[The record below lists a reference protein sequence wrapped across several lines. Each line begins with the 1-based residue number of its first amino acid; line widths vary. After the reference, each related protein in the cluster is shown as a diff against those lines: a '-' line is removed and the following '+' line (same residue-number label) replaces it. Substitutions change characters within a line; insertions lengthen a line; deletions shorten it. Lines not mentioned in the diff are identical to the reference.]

1 LTFAADRLTGESLK
15 RRFISGRIE
24 AGTRWDIFA
33 LPFLSYHKSF
43 GVQKMA
49 EKKASMTPRQR
60 EIFGILLMTLGMLI
74 LVSVISYF
82 ISPEEAPSG
91 WQFMQVKNAMGVV
104 GVKISELLVKFLLG
118 YPAIIVPFLLIAWGW
133 NRFRGMG
140 TERIKR
146 GTVYGL
152 SAALYFATLLAMP
165 QVLNPEQSAIG
176 FSLSGLVGGF
186 IAKHLHIAFGVI
198 GSFIIFIAVA
208 AVAFVSVTEFSLAE
222 AYEKIRS
229 GLAHLREWLGRAWS
243 ALRAWQPKLPT
254 PEHKPKVKPVFT
266 TPMQTA
272 MEKDEV
278 EEDAA
283 EMAEPR
289 WKRLARMREMSE
301 KSAAATE
308 PAAPGVAEA
317 TPQNNG
323 SSGQTIFLEPEAQ
336 PPQKGKEQKPSG
348 TEYVFPSLHLLEIP
362 IGQEAVQSR
371 EELLNNAHTL
381 EERLAEF
388 DVQGH
393 VVEINPG
400 PVITRYEY
408 EPAPGIKVSRI
419 TALADD
425 LALAM
430 RAKRIR
436 IVAPIPGKAAV
447 GIELPNPEPQIVYLR
462 KLIDSESFRQS
473 PSPLTIAL
481 GETISGHVY
490 VTSMER
496 MPHLLIAGA
505 TGSGKSVCLNTVL
518 ASMLYKAHPDEVHF
532 VLVDPKRLE
541 LSTYRKLRFHHLTFR
556 EDLNEEVVTSA
567 QNALVVLRSL
577 EWEMENR
584 YTILARAGVRNIT
597 EYNSRLRE
605 GKLTA
610 NEGAPPYKPLP
621 FIVLIIDE
629 LADLML
635 IAAKEVE
642 EPIARL
648 TQMSRAVGIHLIVAT
663 QRPSVDV
670 ITGVIKAN
678 FPARIAFQVASKI
691 DSRTIL
697 DMNGAEKLLGNGDML
712 FLPPGSPEP
721 IRIHGAYISSEE
733 TERLLEHIR
742 KQPHIE
748 KDLLPIRTEGEEG
761 DGLGG
766 GADGLRDELFDEAL
780 KLVVRHQQGSISLL
794 QRRLKI
800 GYSRAARLIDQL
812 EAAGIVGGFDGSK
825 AREVLVDESQLEEM
839 GLT

>member
-1 LTFAADRLTGESLK
+1 MS
-15 RRFISGRIE
+15 
-24 AGTRWDIFA
+24 
-33 LPFLSYHKSF
+33 
-43 GVQKMA
+43 
-49 EKKASMTPRQR
+49 EKQASVSSRQQE

-74 LVSVISYF
+74 LVSLISYF
-82 ISPEEAPSG
+82 VHPEEAP
-91 WQFMQVKNAMGVV
+91 QEALMQRVENSMGVA
-104 GVKISELLVKFLLG
+104 GVHIANVLVKYALG
-118 YPAIIVPFLLIAWGW
+118 YPAIVVPLLLIAWGW
-133 NRFRGMG
+133 NRFRRLE
-140 TERIKR
+140 TKRLQRI
-146 GTVYGL
+146 TIYSL
-152 SAALYFATLLAMP
+152 IAALFFATVFAMP
-165 QVLNPEQSAIG
+165 QAMNPAGSTIG
-176 FSLSGLVGGF
+176 YSWSGLVGGF
-186 IAKHLHIAFGVI
+186 IAEHLHRAFGDF
-198 GSFIIFIAVA
+198 GSPIVLLALAVVVFISFSQI
-208 AVAFVSVTEFSLAE
+208 SLAE
-222 AYEKIRS
+222 AYEKIRTGS
-229 GLAHLREWLGRAWS
+229 INFSQWLRQTLSAIVAW
-243 ALRAWQPKLPT
+243 RPKLPAPQPQPPAKPALT
-254 PEHKPKVKPVFT
+254 PSVATHG
-266 TPMQTA
+266 
-272 MEKDEV
+272 DEV
-278 EEDAA
+278 AVEDEE
-283 EMAEPR
+283 ELEETAEPR
-289 WKRLARMREMSE
+289 WKRLARLREMSE
-301 KSAAATE
+301 KPASPSTVIPGKPPEGASKPLEPVPEAVSSGETSAIRPAPAEPQTVLVPKRVKDE
-308 PAAPGVAEA
+308 PPAPAAGD
-317 TPQNNG
+317 
-323 SSGQTIFLEPEAQ
+323 
-336 PPQKGKEQKPSG
+336 
-348 TEYVFPSLHLLEIP
+348 YVFPPLDLLEYPKKIDS
-362 IGQEAVQSR
+362 VQTR

-388 DVQGH
+388 DVSGN

-462 KLIDSESFRQS
+462 KIIDSEAFRQS
-473 PSPLTIAL
+473 TSPLTIAL
-481 GETISGHVY
+481 GETISGQVY
-490 VTSMER
+490 VTSLDR
-496 MPHLLIAGA
+496 MPHLLVAGA
-505 TGSGKSVCLNTVL
+505 TGSGKSVCLNTII
-518 ASMLYKAHPDEVHF
+518 ASMLYKAHPSQVDF

-556 EDLNEEVVTSA
+556 EDLNEEVVTTAANSLA
-567 QNALVVLRSL
+567 VLRSL

-584 YTILARAGVRNIT
+584 YSLLARAGVRNIT
-597 EYNSRLRE
+597 EYNTRLKE
-605 GKLTA
+605 GKLPET
-610 NEGAPPYKPLP
+610 EGMPPPKPLP
-621 FIVLIIDE
+621 YMVLVIDE

-635 IAAKEVE
+635 TAAKEVE

-678 FPARIAFQVASKI
+678 FPARLAFQVASKI

-733 TERLLEHIR
+733 TEKVIEHIR
-742 KQPHIE
+742 KQPRYE
-748 KDLLPIRTEGEEG
+748 KDLLPIRTEGEDT

-766 GADGLRDELFDEAL
+766 AMDGLRDELFDEAL

-825 AREVLVDESQLEEM
+825 AREVLIDETQLEEM
-839 GLT
+839 GLEK

>member
-1 LTFAADRLTGESLK
+1 MS
-15 RRFISGRIE
+15 
-24 AGTRWDIFA
+24 
-33 LPFLSYHKSF
+33 
-43 GVQKMA
+43 
-49 EKKASMTPRQR
+49 EKQASVSSQRQE
-60 EIFGILLMTLGMLI
+60 EIFGILLMTLGVLI
-74 LVSVISYF
+74 LVSLISYF
-82 ISPEEAPSG
+82 FHPEEAP
-91 WQFMQVKNAMGVV
+91 QEALMQRVENSMGVA
-104 GVKISELLVKFLLG
+104 GVQIANVLVKYLLG
-118 YPAIIVPFLLIAWGW
+118 YPAIVVPLLLIAWGW
-133 NRFRGMG
+133 NRFRGLE
-140 TERIKR
+140 TKRLQRISIYSL
-146 GTVYGL
+146 V
-152 SAALYFATLLAMP
+152 AALFFATVFAMP
-165 QVLNPEQSAIG
+165 FAMDPAGSTLGYSW
-176 FSLSGLVGGF
+176 SGLVGGF
-186 IAKHLHIAFGVI
+186 IAEHLHKAFGDY
-198 GSFIIFIAVA
+198 GSPIVLLALATIVFISFSEI
-208 AVAFVSVTEFSLAE
+208 SLAE
-222 AYEKIRS
+222 AYEKTRTGS
-229 GLAHLREWLGRAWS
+229 LNLRQWFEQTSSAIVAW
-243 ALRAWQPKLPT
+243 RPKLPALQ
-254 PEHKPKVKPVFT
+254 PKTQAKPVSTTSMT
-266 TPMQTA
+266 TPA
-272 MEKDEV
+272 GESAVGDEEESDEV
-278 EEDAA
+278 T
-283 EMAEPR
+283 EPR
-289 WKRLARMREMSE
+289 WKRLARLRESE
-301 KSAAATE
+301 KPASPSTVIPGKPPEKATEGALRPFEPERVLGPVPQPPPATDTSAARPAPPDAATAITVPKKTKE
-308 PAAPGVAEA
+308 EAPPAAG
-317 TPQNNG
+317 
-323 SSGQTIFLEPEAQ
+323 
-336 PPQKGKEQKPSG
+336 
-348 TEYVFPSLHLLEIP
+348 EYVFPPLELLEFPKKIDS
-362 IGQEAVQSR
+362 VQTR

-388 DVQGH
+388 DVQGN

-462 KLIDSESFRQS
+462 KIIDSDAFRQS
-473 PSPLTIAL
+473 TSPLTIAL
-481 GETISGHVY
+481 GETISGQVY
-490 VTSMER
+490 VTSLDR
-496 MPHLLIAGA
+496 MPHLLVAGA
-505 TGSGKSVCLNTVL
+505 TGSGKSVCLNAII
-518 ASMLYKAHPDEVHF
+518 ASLLYKAHPSQVDF

-556 EDLNEEVVTSA
+556 EDLNEEVVTTA
-567 QNALVVLRSL
+567 QNALAVLRSL

-584 YTILARAGVRNIT
+584 YSLLARAGVRNIT
-597 EYNSRLRE
+597 EYNTKLKE
-605 GKLTA
+605 GKLSQT
-610 NEGAPPYKPLP
+610 EGMPPLKPLP
-621 FIVLIIDE
+621 YMLLVIDE

-635 IAAKEVE
+635 TAAKEVE

-721 IRIHGAYISSEE
+721 IRIHGAYIDSEE
-733 TERLLEHIR
+733 TEKVIEHIR
-742 KQPHIE
+742 KQPHYE
-748 KDLLPIRTEGEEG
+748 KDLLPIRTEGEDA

-766 GADGLRDELFDEAL
+766 AMDGQRDELFDEAL

-825 AREVLVDESQLEEM
+825 AREVLMDEAQLEEM
-839 GLT
+839 GLDK